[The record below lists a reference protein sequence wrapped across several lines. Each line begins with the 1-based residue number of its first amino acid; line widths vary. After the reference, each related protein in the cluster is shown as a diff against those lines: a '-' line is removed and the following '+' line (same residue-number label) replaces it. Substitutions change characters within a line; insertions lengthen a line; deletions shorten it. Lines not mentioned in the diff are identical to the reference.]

1 MAIINSYPG
10 ITPTAEDL
18 LLICDTSVE
27 GNPTKT
33 ASVNSVLALIPSGSG
48 GGGIANI
55 TSSNSNFLT
64 VTNPDGSTTTTT
76 TTRQRTYI
84 GRQIGNNPVRPT
96 QGESVA
102 GEPEDGF

>member
-1 MAIINSYPG
+1 MTRDMNEFNKDTGEIDARLEDIKAAEEAQNKEIDNK
-10 ITPTAEDL
+10 TPMDGTQVAR
-18 LLICDTSVE
+18 E
-27 GNPTKT
+27 GKN
-33 ASVNSVLALIPSGSG
+33 IPEG
-48 GGGIANI
+48 
-55 TSSNSNFLT
+55 TTTTT

-96 QGESVA
+96 QGEPVA